1 MISIWGLSTQSHS
14 WTRTGVLSR
23 RQMIRQ
29 YELGILISLS
39 SLNILLSL
47 TCIQCLQ
54 SPSILAVSSPP
65 LLCCKVELIVVKYI
79 EKWFATQSLDN
90 QILVYSAENFRQNR
104 KKRYAGHSI
113 AGFACQV
120 NFSPDGRFISSGD
133 GEGNVVFWD
142 WKTGRIKSRLRAHSK
157 VVIAHEWLPH
167 ETVRANRFCSV
178 TSLISQ
184 PSLVKGSHCIM
195 GWINKV
201 MGE

>member
-1 MISIWGLSTQSHS
+1 M
-14 WTRTGVLSR
+14 
-23 RQMIRQ
+23 
-29 YELGILISLS
+29 
-39 SLNILLSL
+39 
-47 TCIQCLQ
+47 
-54 SPSILAVSSPP
+54 AVQNT
-65 LLCCKVELIVVKYI
+65 
-79 EKWFATQSLDN
+79 EKWFAAQSLDN

-167 ETVRANRFCSV
+167 ETVRASGFWFV
-178 TSLISQ
+178 TSLLIFRL
-184 PSLVKGSHCIM
+184 SLVKGSHCIL
-195 GWINKV
+195 GWSDKV
-201 MGE
+201 MGK